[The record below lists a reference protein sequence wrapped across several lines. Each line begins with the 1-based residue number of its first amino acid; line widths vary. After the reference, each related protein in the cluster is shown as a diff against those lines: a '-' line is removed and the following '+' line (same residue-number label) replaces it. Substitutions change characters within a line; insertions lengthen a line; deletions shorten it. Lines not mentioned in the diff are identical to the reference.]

1 MGFNLFTA
9 VDNASKGIINVANN
23 AADSAINGAESVF
36 DLENPDGVQSQLQKR
51 NSDVSNQ
58 LSADKPNDNTLSV
71 AGKNTNPATEENVN
85 SSNAQFYTDNIDSV
99 EYEVD
104 DKKVSVG
111 KRPYSLFNKY
121 SLVNYRGT
129 PLNPE
134 GDSSESKS
142 KFYNKIDPNTLIN
155 PSASKL
161 IEITSEDAENFGYR
175 YSYADFALAKYYG
188 RIPNNM
194 MVTLRRFAFPA
205 PDDII
210 SPKATDATGKPSKIG
225 QPDIARAVTWLGEA
239 TGNNI
244 ADILQ
249 FSHGF
254 NWKEA
259 ESAMQTLNSQNRGST
274 GTAGSFINGN
284 KFLSAAFNA
293 SQGRDAYDTAVRNAN
308 AGFDAFSETYPN
320 HVFGPLNV
328 IKNVLVREQ
337 GLNFTQEFT
346 LKFEYELRELGGA
359 NPKVLM
365 LDQMANMLA
374 LTFNNAP
381 FWGGDVRYVGDG
393 SVGKPLGDIAKIKEG
408 DYSGFLKSVV
418 SGFTGKDTGSPIQ
431 DIVEGFKDFKAE
443 GGIGKTLNNLM
454 GGSLLKMFNS
464 PQGGQVVNSLLTGDP
479 TGQWHLTLGN
489 PLNPIAVIGNLACTD
504 TKINFEGAM
513 GVQDFPEKM
522 IVEVSLKPA
531 RPRDKSEIESMFNA
545 CRGRFYLQPKHGT
558 SEINKTQNVSAYGNK
573 DVMRK
578 IANG

>member
-104 DKKVSVG
+104 DKKISVG

-161 IEITSEDAENFGYR
+161 IEITNEDAENFGYR

-259 ESAMQTLNSQNRGST
+259 ESAMQTLNSQNRGAT

-545 CRGRFYLQPKHGT
+545 GRGRFYLQPKDGT
-558 SEINKTQNVSAYGNK
+558 ADINKTQNVSAYGNK

>member
-71 AGKNTNPATEENVN
+71 VGKNTNPVAEENVN

-161 IEITSEDAENFGYR
+161 IKITNEDAENFGYR

-545 CRGRFYLQPKHGT
+545 GRGRFYLQPKDGT
-558 SEINKTQNVSAYGNK
+558 ADINKTQNVSAYGNK

-578 IANG
+578 ITNG

>member
-85 SSNAQFYTDNIDSV
+85 SSNAQFYTDDIDSV

-259 ESAMQTLNSQNRGST
+259 ESAMQTLNSQNRGAT

-545 CRGRFYLQPKHGT
+545 GRGRFYLQPKDGT
-558 SEINKTQNVSAYGNK
+558 EDINKTQNVSAYGNK

>member
-9 VDNASKGIINVANN
+9 VDNASKSIINVANN

-85 SSNAQFYTDNIDSV
+85 SSNAQFYTDDIDSV

-142 KFYNKIDPNTLIN
+142 KFYNKIDPNTLVN

-161 IEITSEDAENFGYR
+161 IELTSEDTENFGYR

-259 ESAMQTLNSQNRGST
+259 ESAMQTLNSQNRGTT

-545 CRGRFYLQPKHGT
+545 GRGRFYLQPKDGT
-558 SEINKTQNVSAYGNK
+558 EDINKTQNVSAYGNK

>member
-161 IEITSEDAENFGYR
+161 IEITSEDKENFGYR

-259 ESAMQTLNSQNRGST
+259 ESAMQTLNSQNKGAT

-393 SVGKPLGDIAKIKEG
+393 TVGKPLGDIAKIKEG

-545 CRGRFYLQPKHGT
+545 GRGRFYLQPKDGT
-558 SEINKTQNVSAYGNK
+558 ADINKTQNVSAYGNK

>member
-58 LSADKPNDNTLSV
+58 LSADKPNDNNLSV
-71 AGKNTNPATEENVN
+71 AGKNTNPATEENVS
-85 SSNAQFYTDNIDSV
+85 SSNAQFYTDDIDSV

-161 IEITSEDAENFGYR
+161 IEITSEDTENFGYR

-210 SPKATDATGKPSKIG
+210 SPKASDATGKPSKIG

-239 TGNNI
+239 AGNNI

-259 ESAMQTLNSQNRGST
+259 ESAMQTLNSLNKDRSGS
-274 GTAGSFINGN
+274 AGSFINGN

-293 SQGRDAYDTAVRNAN
+293 SQGRDAYDAAVRNAN

-545 CRGRFYLQPKHGT
+545 GRGRFYLQPKDGT
-558 SEINKTQNVSAYGNK
+558 ADINKTQNVSAYGNK

>member
-545 CRGRFYLQPKHGT
+545 GRGRFYLQPKDGT
-558 SEINKTQNVSAYGNK
+558 ADINKTQNVSAYGNK

>member
-1 MGFNLFTA
+1 MGFSISGFI
-9 VDNASKGIINVANN
+9 DGASKGVIN
-23 AADSAINGAESVF
+23 AAEGLAGKTIEGAEYVF
-36 DLENPDGVQSQLQKR
+36 DLENPDGVQSQLVQR
-51 NSDVSNQ
+51 NI
-58 LSADKPNDNTLSV
+58 KE
-71 AGKNTNPATEENVN
+71 TNKLATESNEVDSLGVTSK
-85 SSNAQFYTDNIDSV
+85 SSNPLTANTAVDGSHQFYTDDVDSV
-99 EYEVD
+99 KYKVE
-104 DKKVSVG
+104 DKEVSVG

-129 PLNPE
+129 PLSPE

-142 KFYNKIDPNTLIN
+142 KFYNKIDPNTLVN
-155 PSASKL
+155 PTATRL
-161 IEITSEDAENFGYR
+161 IEITGSDDTNFGYR

-210 SPKATDATGKPSKIG
+210 SPKASDAEGKVSKIG
-225 QPDIARAVTWLGEA
+225 QPDIARAVTWLGES
-239 TGNNI
+239 TGNNL

-259 ESAMQTLNSQNRGST
+259 ESQMQTLNSQNKDRTGSV
-274 GTAGSFINGN
+274 GSLINGN

-293 SQGRDAYDTAVRNAN
+293 AEGRDAYDTAVRNAN

-381 FWGGDVRYVGDG
+381 FWGGDVRYIGDG
-393 SVGKPLGDIAKIKEG
+393 SVGKPLGDIAMIKEG
-408 DYSGFLKSVV
+408 NYSGFLKSVV
-418 SGFTGKDTGSPIQ
+418 SQFTGKDTGSPIK

-545 CRGRFYLQPKHGT
+545 GRGRFYLQPNDGT
-558 SEINKTQNVSAYGNK
+558 ADINKTNNVSAYGNN
-573 DVMRK
+573 DTISK

>member
-58 LSADKPNDNTLSV
+58 LSADRPNDNNLSV
-71 AGKNTNPATEENVN
+71 AGKNTNPATEENVS
-85 SSNAQFYTDNIDSV
+85 SSNAQFYTDDIDSV

-161 IEITSEDAENFGYR
+161 IEITSEDTENFGYR

-210 SPKATDATGKPSKIG
+210 SPKASDATGKPSKIG

-239 TGNNI
+239 AGNNI

-259 ESAMQTLNSQNRGST
+259 ESAMQTLNSLNKDRSGS
-274 GTAGSFINGN
+274 AGSFINGN

-293 SQGRDAYDTAVRNAN
+293 SQGRDAYDAAVRNAN

-545 CRGRFYLQPKHGT
+545 GRGRFYLQPKDGT
-558 SEINKTQNVSAYGNK
+558 ADINKTQNVSAYGNK